1 MSDAASAA
9 APAAS
14 ADVTPPEAPAEKDR
28 SFVIDE
34 LSERLEQFRILRK
47 SDEAATDRL
56 LDELGAHHRV
66 DRDIVLE
73 LSATTVLGQPDRFRA
88 AHQLAMRA
96 LEVLDRNGARGAKL
110 ARVGPFEPIAQFWV
124 QFFTRFIVR
133 NYEADVIDAIRNLY
147 TRRLAWCGPHDPGK
161 PLLVQ
166 ARIDA
171 VRATPSYKRNAVGLP
186 AFLLGGAV
194 VSTLFGLLRSA
205 VDWALGSQVAV
216 IIATLVLV
224 GVLAFA
230 SWAIL
235 KGAAVA
241 RRRIRLTTEQPLRAL
256 WETIGRCGKPPEDQA
271 RQFAVIALVVVLV
284 GFLVIPAAITFI
296 IARF

>member
-9 APAAS
+9 APAA
-14 ADVTPPEAPAEKDR
+14 PPDTTRPEEDR

-34 LSERLEQFRILRK
+34 LSERLEQFRVLRK
-47 SDEAATDRL
+47 SDEAATDQL
-56 LDELGAHHRV
+56 LDELGAHERV

-88 AHQLAMRA
+88 AHQLAMRG

-110 ARVGPFEPIAQFWV
+110 AKVGPFEPIAQFWV

-147 TRRLAWCGPHDPGK
+147 TRRLAWCGPNDPGK

-194 VSTLFGLLRSA
+194 VSTLFGVLRST

-216 IIATLVLV
+216 VIATLVLV